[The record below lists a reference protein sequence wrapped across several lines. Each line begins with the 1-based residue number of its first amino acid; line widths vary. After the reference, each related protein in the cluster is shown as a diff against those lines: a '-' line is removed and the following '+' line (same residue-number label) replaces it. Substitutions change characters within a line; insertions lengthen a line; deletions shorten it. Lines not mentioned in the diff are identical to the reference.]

1 MRTAAFVS
9 AALVCALLS
18 AGCKRSAPAN
28 VAATVNDRPITYAD
42 IDKQF
47 QLQFVDAQSRP
58 ADDQMTIQKLE
69 ILRSLIDNEIMLQRA
84 EKLSLMA
91 TDADVEAK
99 FNELKSGYTQEEFQ
113 KQLNAR
119 KMSVADLKA
128 QVRRDLSVQ
137 KLFNKEI
144 TSHISIT
151 DPEISDF
158 YKSNKEAFNLAE
170 PQIHLAQIVVTAA
183 AEGTV
188 RNLKNDDAKTDEQA
202 RNKVTA
208 LDARLR
214 QGEDFAMLAQNFSE
228 DPTSAAN
235 GGDMGFIPQSALTQ
249 GGGAEFANLILQLAP
264 GQTTKP
270 LHTQD
275 AYRIFKVMSKE
286 PAGQRELNDPKVQQR
301 IRETLLNRKD
311 QLLRAA
317 YYEVA
322 RNEAQVVNYFAKKI
336 TEDNSKK

>member
-1 MRTAAFVS
+1 MRNFAFLYAAC
-9 AALVCALLS
+9 VCALAL
-18 AGCKRSAPAN
+18 AGCKTSAPAN
-28 VAATVNDRPITYAD
+28 VAATVNSQPITYAD

-58 ADDQMTIQKLE
+58 ADDQMTIQKME

-84 EKLSLMA
+84 VKLSLMA
-91 TDADVEAK
+91 TDADVDAK
-99 FNELKSGYTQEEFQ
+99 FAELKSGYTEQEFQ
-113 KQLNAR
+113 KQLDAR
-119 KMSVADLKA
+119 KMTVADLKA

-137 KLFNKEI
+137 KIINNEI
-144 TSHISIT
+144 TSQISISDT
-151 DPEISDF
+151 EIGEF

-170 PQIHLAQIVVTAA
+170 PQIHLAQIVVTS
-183 AEGTV
+183 TPDPNV

-202 RNKVTA
+202 KNKVQA

-228 DPTSAAN
+228 DPNSAAN
-235 GGDMGFIPQSALTQ
+235 GGDLGFIPQSALDQ
-249 GGGAEFANLILQLAP
+249 AGPDVRGLILQLQP
-264 GQTTKP
+264 GQITRP
-270 LHTQD
+270 VSSQGS
-275 AYRIFKVMSKE
+275 YRIFKVMSKE

-311 QLLRAA
+311 QLLKAA

-322 RNEAQVVNYFAKKI
+322 RNEAKVVNYFALKI
-336 TEDNSKK
+336 TQSSGKK

>member
-1 MRTAAFVS
+1 MRHFAFLLG
-9 AALVCALLS
+9 ALVCAAALS
-18 AGCKRSAPAN
+18 GCKSSVADN
-28 VAATVNDRPITYAD
+28 VAATVNSRPITYAD

-47 QLQFVDAQSRP
+47 QLQFVDAQARP

-69 ILRSLIDNEIMLQRA
+69 ILRSLVDNEIMLQRA

-113 KQLNAR
+113 KQLDAR
-119 KMSVADLKA
+119 KMTMADLKA
-128 QVRRDLSVQ
+128 QIRRDLSVQ

-144 TSHISIT
+144 TSQISIS
-151 DPEISDF
+151 DSEISEF
-158 YKSNKEAFNLAE
+158 YKTNKEAFNLAE
-170 PQIHLAQIVVTAA
+170 PQIHLAQIVVTK
-183 AEGTV
+183 TQDPST
-188 RNLKNDDAKTDEQA
+188 RNLKNDDARNEEQA
-202 RNKVTA
+202 RSKVQA

-228 DPTSAAN
+228 DASTAAN
-235 GGDMGFIPQSALTQ
+235 GGDLGFVPQSALDQ
-249 GGGAEFANLILQLAP
+249 AGAQVKALILQLAP
-264 GQTTKP
+264 GQITRP
-270 LHTQD
+270 IEGPD
-275 AYRIFKVMSKE
+275 AYRIFKVVSRE

-322 RNEAQVVNYFAKKI
+322 RNDAKVTNHFAAKIAQAN
-336 TEDNSKK
+336 NSK

>member
-1 MRTAAFVS
+1 MRTSAFLS
-9 AALVCALLS
+9 AALVCALALS
-18 AGCKRSAPAN
+18 GCKTSVPDN
-28 VAATVNDRPITYAD
+28 VAATVNSRPITYAD

-47 QLQFVDAQSRP
+47 QLTFADAQSRP
-58 ADDQMTIQKLE
+58 VDDQMTIQKLE

-113 KQLNAR
+113 KQLDAR
-119 KMSVADLKA
+119 KMSVADLRA

-137 KLFNKEI
+137 KLINKEI
-144 TSHISIT
+144 TSQISIS
-151 DPEISDF
+151 DNEITEF
-158 YKSNKEAFNLAE
+158 YKTNKDAFNLAE
-170 PQIHLAQIVVTAA
+170 PQVHLAQIVVTK
-183 AEGTV
+183 TPDPST
-188 RNLKNDDAKTDEQA
+188 RNLKNDDAATDEQA
-202 RNKVTA
+202 RSKVQA

-228 DPTSAAN
+228 DPNSAAN
-235 GGDMGFIPQSALTQ
+235 GGDLGFLPQSALDQ
-249 GGGAEFANLILQLAP
+249 GGPEFRNLIQRLQP
-264 GQTTKP
+264 GQTTP
-270 LHTQD
+270 PIPSQD
-275 AYRIFKVMSKE
+275 AYRIFKIVSKE

-322 RNEAQVVNYFAKKI
+322 RNEAKVSNYFALRITQNGAKK
-336 TEDNSKK
+336 